1 MGVTKRSIFIFR
13 RDFRIIDN
21 IGLTAACKAS
31 DVVIPIF
38 IFTPE
43 QIENEKNSFKSSNAV
58 QFMIESLK
66 DLDEKMEN
74 KLNLM
79 YGNYIDVIE
88 HMKEKHG
95 INGVYANTNY
105 SPYAKKRDKDIKK
118 WCKANEVDFNV
129 FHDIMLLPPGT
140 ALKKDGTHYKKFTP
154 FYNECLQHKPDLL
167 LRPLKKKYINF
178 EKLEKDE
185 MMIDFKKTDEFY
197 IPNEKAFVHGGR
209 DHAEKILSEY
219 NVKTYDKVR
228 DSMPDQKTTCLSA
241 YLKFGLVS
249 VREVYHHW
257 HAQGGVE
264 LVRQLY
270 WRDFW
275 IQLGHYNPHVIG
287 ASLKPNYD
295 AIKWVEDDELFEAWC
310 EGRTGYPV
318 VDAAMMQM
326 NTTGYMHNRA
336 RMFTSNFLI
345 KILGIDWRKG
355 EKYFA
360 TKLIDY
366 DMLVNNGNW
375 QWSSSTGADS
385 QPYFRIFNP
394 WNQSSKFDKDAVY
407 IKRYLPNLKG
417 VAPSHLHDWEK
428 GHRNYN
434 LKKLNYVKPCC
445 DYKKCRDRTLNMYK
459 TALDQA
465 TK

>member
-1 MGVTKRSIFIFR
+1 
-13 RDFRIIDN
+13 
-21 IGLTAACKAS
+21 
-31 DVVIPIF
+31 
-38 IFTPE
+38 
-43 QIENEKNSFKSSNAV
+43 
-58 QFMIESLK
+58 
-66 DLDEKMEN
+66 
-74 KLNLM
+74 
-79 YGNYIDVIE
+79 
-88 HMKEKHG
+88 
-95 INGVYANTNY
+95 
-105 SPYAKKRDKDIKK
+105 
-118 WCKANEVDFNV
+118 
-129 FHDIMLLPPGT
+129 
-140 ALKKDGTHYKKFTP
+140 
-154 FYNECLQHKPDLL
+154 
-167 LRPLKKKYINF
+167 
-178 EKLEKDE
+178 
-185 MMIDFKKTDEFY
+185 
-197 IPNEKAFVHGGR
+197 
-209 DHAEKILSEY
+209 
-219 NVKTYDKVR
+219 
-228 DSMPDQKTTCLSA
+228 MPAQKTTALSA

-257 HAQGGVE
+257 QAQGGVE

-275 IQLGHYNPHVIG
+275 IQLGHFNPHVIG
-287 ASLKPNYD
+287 ASLKPQYD
-295 AIKWVEDDELFEAWC
+295 AIKWNEDDALFEAWC

-407 IKRYLPNLKG
+407 IKRFLPNLKG
-417 VAPSHLHDWEK
+417 VAPSHLHTWDK
-428 GHRNYN
+428 SYRNYN
-434 LKKLNYVKPCC
+434 LTKLNYVKPCC
-445 DYKKCRDRTLNMYK
+445 DYKKCRDRTLTMYK
-459 TALDQA
+459 TALDQE